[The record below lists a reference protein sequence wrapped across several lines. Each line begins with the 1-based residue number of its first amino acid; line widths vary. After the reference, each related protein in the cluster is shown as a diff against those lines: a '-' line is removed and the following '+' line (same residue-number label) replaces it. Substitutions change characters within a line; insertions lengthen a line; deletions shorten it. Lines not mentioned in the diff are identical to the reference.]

1 MKNTET
7 AKQESNKGYNIN
19 DIEPYRPR
27 PRFDT
32 DHRGVWWINVRTGK
46 DGEAVEAEPLL
57 LSDPIDI
64 IVQGRTTTARITV
77 LSAGKTKSHAKPRP
91 PPSRK
96 RKSARFKAG
105 SVCRV
110 TA

>member
-7 AKQESNKGYNIN
+7 AKQESTQDYNIN
-19 DIEPYRPR
+19 DIEPYHPR

-46 DGEAVEAEPLL
+46 DGEAIEAEPLL
-57 LSDPIDI
+57 LSDPIDTSAR
-64 IVQGRTTTARITV
+64 GRITTARITA
-77 LSAGKTKSHAKPRP
+77 LSAGRTKSHAKPRP

-96 RKSARFKAG
+96 RKSARFRAG
-105 SVCRV
+105 SDCRV